1 MLLIDELIDNGC
13 ILETDL
19 NALVNRTKMT
29 VSTDVPHQ
37 QSSVD
42 WGSYVNVAGNIFKSM
57 ISGK

>member
-1 MLLIDELIDNGC
+1 MDELIDNGC

-29 VSTDVPHQ
+29 VSTDEPHI
-37 QSSVD
+37 QSAVD
-42 WGSYVNVAGNIFKSM
+42 WGSYYTGATSLLSKM